1 MTYKIIIIT
10 IILECVEFKK
20 LQIIILHG
28 VWPPILL
35 VKNIVDN
42 MEYSFKDFEQTFRFL
57 KNLIYN
63 SKALYQPKNF
73 VN

>member
-42 MEYSFKDFEQTFRFL
+42 RKKHGTFLQRF
-57 KNLIYN
+57 
-63 SKALYQPKNF
+63 
-73 VN
+73 